1 MNMEKFTLA
10 MESVKD
16 KLRLIDFSL
25 ISEVRFGSRETPICY
40 QITKYTDITI
50 LCNAILNVAERCYLS
65 HVPFTLQVYF

>member
-1 MNMEKFTLA
+1 MNMERFTLA

-25 ISEVRFGSRETPICY
+25 ISEVRFGSKENLICY
-40 QITKYTDITI
+40 QMHRFTDTTV

-65 HVPFTLQVYF
+65 NTQFTLQVYF